1 MKTHLSLISVLTTVT
16 FLIGCKPSEPPL
28 KPLSQAE
35 LNTLKR
41 LQQDYEY
48 AKRQKGAYKKEV
60 ERINPT
66 FRIKFRNKSLG
77 IMCQVHQ

>member
-1 MKTHLSLISVLTTVT
+1 MHLYKTLDVLNSSLGSRLFVYSKRSYRFMWTYLSLISVLTTVT

-41 LQQDYEY
+41 LQQDYLY
-48 AKRQKGAYKKEV
+48 A
-60 ERINPT
+60 
-66 FRIKFRNKSLG
+66 
-77 IMCQVHQ
+77 